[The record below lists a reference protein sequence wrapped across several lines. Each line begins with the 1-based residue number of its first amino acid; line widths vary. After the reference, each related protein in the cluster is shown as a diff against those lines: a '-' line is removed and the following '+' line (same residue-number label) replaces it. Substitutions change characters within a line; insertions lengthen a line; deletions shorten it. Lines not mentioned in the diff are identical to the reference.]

1 MMVEPLPADLADS
14 LGVRSG
20 VLVANVTRGPA
31 FDAGIRARD
40 VITEIN
46 RQKVTSVEDYQK
58 VVASL
63 PDNKA
68 VSVRVVRQGRAI
80 YLVMKP

>member
-1 MMVEPLPADLADS
+1 MVEPLPADLADS
-14 LGVRSG
+14 LGVDGG
-20 VLVANVTRGPA
+20 VIVADVARGA
-31 FDAGIRARD
+31 AYEAGIRPRD

-46 RQKVTSVEDYQK
+46 RRK
-58 VVASL
+58 VASVADFREVVRAL

-68 VSVRVVRQGRAI
+68 VSVRVVRQGRAL